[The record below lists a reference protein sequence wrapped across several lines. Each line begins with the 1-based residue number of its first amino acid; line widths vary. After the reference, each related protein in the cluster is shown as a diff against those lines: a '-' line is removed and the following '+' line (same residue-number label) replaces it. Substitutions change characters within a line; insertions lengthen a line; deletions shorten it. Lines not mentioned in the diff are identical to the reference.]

1 MLTVLETL
9 RDYYAASNKDD
20 LPGMAAFFHE
30 PVTFMG
36 AAGVRSFATH
46 ADAVPFLAQFFAGLR
61 PMGAVRTEWTESQVI
76 AVLAWPPPETVLHV
90 DR

>member
-20 LPGMAAFFHE
+20 LPGMAAFF
-30 PVTFMG
+30 
-36 AAGVRSFATH
+36 
-46 ADAVPFLAQFFAGLR
+46 
-61 PMGAVRTEWTESQVI
+61 VRTEWTESQVI
-76 AVLAWPPPETVLHV
+76 AVLAWHPAETVLHV